1 MSAFEDASPLDVAR
15 RAFLRFSPAHVLAI
29 VDELDLRAHTK
40 VTAVIGVPLKRLQQ
54 SRDVAA
60 FAVGAPAAAI
70 KALLELVSSEPLEKV
85 VDALGEHAESPSYD
99 QLVTA
104 LDHLVETGT
113 SDEDVVAVLAVA
125 VSEGFPA
132 AAHCRKLLSE
142 RAAWQLPALPERE
155 ATSIASPRTPRPE
168 IKELRKARRE
178 AQKSKKKP
186 VSPPRPVKT
195 KRANEPVKTA
205 PEPPTAPMATPP
217 LERRRY
223 LLTPRER
230 ERFDAEHALVGTVV
244 VADVPFD
251 AIDPN
256 QPEVH
261 SKARPALV
269 VAASDEELL
278 VRALYS
284 QTSPT
289 RVLFSPWRRLNL
301 DHPSYLDLTRVEVKV
316 ADVTGPSLGALTTDE
331 WNELL

>member
-1 MSAFEDASPLDVAR
+1 MSTFEDASPLDVAR
-15 RAFLRFSPAHVLAI
+15 RAFLRFSPEQVLAV

-40 VTAVIGVPLKRLQQ
+40 ITAVIGVPLKRLQQ
-54 SRDVAA
+54 SRDVTA

-70 KALLELVSSEPLEKV
+70 KALLELVSGAPLEKV

-99 QLVTA
+99 QLATV
-104 LDHLVETGT
+104 LDQLVAAGT
-113 SDEDVVAVLAVA
+113 SDDDVVAVLAVA

-132 AAHCRKLLSE
+132 APHCRQLLSE

-155 ATSIASPRTPRPE
+155 ASSIASPRSPRPE

-195 KRANEPVKTA
+195 KRANEPVTT
-205 PEPPTAPMATPP
+205 PTASSATPVVVPP

-223 LLTPRER
+223 LFTPREL
-230 ERFDAEHALVGTVV
+230 ERFDADHALVGTVV
-244 VADVPFD
+244 VVDVPFD
-251 AIDPN
+251 AIDPD

-261 SKARPALV
+261 AKARPALV
-269 VAASDEELL
+269 VAGSDEELL

-284 QTSPT
+284 QPSPT
-289 RVLFSPWRRLNL
+289 RALFAPWRRLNL
-301 DHPSYLDLTRVEVKV
+301 DHPSYLDVTRVEVKSR
-316 ADVTGPSLGALTTDE
+316 DVTGPSLGTVTTEE
-331 WNELL
+331 WNELF